1 MIESIEIEGGVTLR
15 GFRTSGSRPGPHV
28 LITAGIHGSEY
39 PGILAAR
46 KLRAFLA
53 EADIAGTVT
62 VLPFCNPSALK
73 GRAKA
78 IFPEDGKN
86 LNRMFPGDP
95 EGSASEKTAWAIT
108 KLQDEADFY
117 IDLHGGDLFEKL
129 TPYVYVPG
137 NCAPEVTAEA
147 RAAAQ
152 VLNVPVRVLSQA
164 STGAYNSAA
173 LRGTPSI
180 LIERGACGL
189 WEPEE
194 VEAYFEDLKAL
205 LAHLGVIEGNA
216 PINSAQRE
224 APFATYLSH
233 SEHGLWFPRVNAGDD
248 VLKGDLLGHLEDFDG
263 AVLAQIHAPHDGR
276 ILYMT
281 ATLSAPAGCD
291 LVALG

>member
-1 MIESIEIEGGVTLR
+1 MIELFEIEGGVTLR
-15 GFRTSGSRPGPHV
+15 GYRTSGSRPGPHV

-46 KLRAFLA
+46 KLRAFLSQ
-53 EADIAGTVT
+53 ADIAGTVT
-62 VLPFCNPSALK
+62 VLPLCNPTALK
-73 GRAKA
+73 ERAKA

-86 LNRMFPGDP
+86 LNRMFPGNP

-108 KLQDEADFY
+108 QLQDEADFY

-137 NCAPEVTAEA
+137 NCAPEVTTTA

-152 VLNVPVRVLSQA
+152 VLSVPVRVLSQA

-189 WEPEE
+189 WEE
-194 VEAYFEDLKAL
+194 F
-205 LAHLGVIEGNA
+205 
-216 PINSAQRE
+216 
-224 APFATYLSH
+224 
-233 SEHGLWFPRVNAGDD
+233 GLWFPRVKAGDD

>member
-1 MIESIEIEGGVTLR
+1 
-15 GFRTSGSRPGPHV
+15 
-28 LITAGIHGSEY
+28 
-39 PGILAAR
+39 
-46 KLRAFLA
+46 
-53 EADIAGTVT
+53 
-62 VLPFCNPSALK
+62 
-73 GRAKA
+73 
-78 IFPEDGKN
+78 
-86 LNRMFPGDP
+86 MFPGNP

-108 KLQDEADFY
+108 QLQDEADFY

-137 NCAPEVTAEA
+137 NCAPEVTTTA

-152 VLNVPVRVLSQA
+152 VLSVPVRVLSQA

-194 VEAYFEDLKAL
+194 VEAYFE
-205 LAHLGVIEGNA
+205 
-216 PINSAQRE
+216 
-224 APFATYLSH
+224 
-233 SEHGLWFPRVNAGDD
+233 